1 MSTETSHSNA
11 AAGWVIFAAAVMF
24 IVGAI
29 DIIQGLAALLKTEVF
44 VVPASGLMVTTDYNT
59 WGWML
64 IVWGIVMILASAS
77 LFGAGQV
84 GRWIA
89 LIATVVNI
97 IGQAAW
103 FTAYPL
109 WSLVVIGISV
119 AVIWALTAGWQDVR
133 ATIRS

>member
-1 MSTETSHSNA
+1 MSTETSHSHA

-29 DIIQGLAALLKTEVF
+29 DIIQGLAALFKTEVF
-44 VVPASGLMVTTDYNT
+44 VVPASGLMVTTNYDT

-64 IVWGIVMILASAS
+64 IIWGIVMILASAS
-77 LFGAGQV
+77 LFAAGQM
-84 GRWIA
+84 GRWVA
-89 LIATVVNI
+89 LVVTVVNI

-133 ATIRS
+133 ATMRA